1 MNALRLHRS
10 SSDPITAGFIIL
22 LAALS
27 AAPVPA
33 APISQVYI
41 FGDSSSDVGS
51 GPNGLPRPTNAG
63 LMWGE
68 VVGNALGHPSAAAR
82 IVTID
87 DDGTITGTPN
97 GGNNYAVSGATA
109 TKFADSVSFA
119 EEIAFFV
126 EDKIRFGK
134 NDLVFTWM
142 GKNDITGAFFDG
154 VTYDRAQYVETYL
167 DNIASLRS
175 LGARNIVA
183 IVEPTFLQPV
193 QWAIDG
199 SGGAITAD
207 LMNQLSVEIAAS
219 NDAIKPGLVQA
230 GVYLVDADK
239 LAEDVRL
246 NLSKYGFSYGT
257 DNYITLDDAT
267 AFLNDG
273 NLFANGHYSTAM
285 HAVIGD
291 YILAQLRARDQFTSV
306 LTQSMFTLQQE
317 TGQLAQARTLSSFA
331 ESDSRGQVDQR
342 QAGTWKTRAG
352 LTGSGSNKAATGG
365 TDTTL
370 AIGQGGGYVDGDVT
384 LSSDWLVGG
393 RFAYTKSQGRF
404 GKSLS
409 GNRRE
414 GEFGSLDQSTALL
427 SLYTVHR
434 LTDSAYLNA
443 TVSYGATRYDEIKRR
458 TSLGAV
464 AKEQTQGDTTG
475 DFLSASIGGGYDI
488 PVGNWTITPNASV
501 SYAQMSISGYSEQAG
516 VLALAYGD
524 SDYNALRGSL
534 GVRAQLTGG
543 VRKLRP
549 FFGLNV
555 SRDFN
560 ADDIIVK
567 VGPDRASVVDY
578 TTERPNRTLG
588 TASVGA
594 NYSLTDNLVL
604 GSTLT
609 FGGTLDGDRSTYVG
623 LSLDVGYRF

>member
-1 MNALRLHRS
+1 MSVAHL
-10 SSDPITAGFIIL
+10 
-22 LAALS
+22 
-27 AAPVPA
+27 PA
-33 APISQVYI
+33 APISQIYI

-63 LMWGE
+63 RMWGE
-68 VVGNALGHPSAAAR
+68 VIGDTLGYTSTAAR

-87 DDGTITGTPN
+87 DDGTVTGAPN
-97 GGNNYAVSGATA
+97 GGNNYAVSGATVGPVNG
-109 TKFADSVSFA
+109 SVSFA
-119 EEIAFFV
+119 DQIGFFTQ
-126 EDKIRFGK
+126 DKGRFGK
-134 NDLVFTWM
+134 NDLVFTWL
-142 GKNDITGAFFDG
+142 GSNDITTAFFSGG
-154 VTYDRAQYVETYL
+154 VYDRQQFVDAYL

-193 QWAIDG
+193 QYVVDA
-199 SGGAITAD
+199 SGGGITAD
-207 LMNQLSVEIAAS
+207 FLDQLSIEIAAS
-219 NDAIKPGLVQA
+219 NAALNPKLVQA
-230 GVYLVDADK
+230 GVYLVDVNK
-239 LAEDVRL
+239 LSEDVRL
-246 NLSKYGFSYGT
+246 NLAKYSFLKGT
-257 DNYITLDDAT
+257 EGYITLEDDPT
-267 AFLNDG
+267 SFPNDG
-273 NLFANGHYSTAM
+273 SVFAGAHYSTAM

-291 YILAQLRARDQFTSV
+291 YILAQLRARDQFTSL

-331 ESDSRGQVDQR
+331 ESDSRGQVYPR
-342 QAGTWKTRAG
+342 QAGTWKTQAG
-352 LTGSGSNKAATGG
+352 LTGSSSTKAYTGG

-370 AIGQGGGYVDGDVT
+370 VIGQGGGYVGGDLA
-384 LSSDWLVGG
+384 LSREWVLGG
-393 RFAYTKSQGRF
+393 RFAYTKSKGRF
-404 GKSLS
+404 GDSLP

-414 GEFGSLDQSTALL
+414 GEFGGLDQSTALL

-434 LTDSAYLNA
+434 LTESAYLNA
-443 TVSYGATRYDEIKRR
+443 TASYGATRYDEIKRR

-488 PVGNWTITPNASV
+488 RLGSWTITPNASV
-501 SYAQMSISGYSEQAG
+501 SYEQISISGYSEQTG

-524 SDYNALRGSL
+524 SDYDALRGSL

-543 VRKLRP
+543 PSKLRP
-549 FFGLNV
+549 FFGLNI

-560 ADDIIVK
+560 ADDITIK

-588 TASVGA
+588 TASAGA

-609 FGGTLDGDRSTYVG
+609 FGGNLDGDRSTYVG